1 MLKFKLVIGMCLV
14 FLILGITCS
23 FAQTAADAKA
33 KAQERIKAM
42 DTNKDGQIS
51 KEEFM
56 ATCKGTNCNQRFDTL
71 DTNKDGFLTKEE
83 AQANA
88 ATAKEKAATAREN
101 FKNKAQSGQ
110 QPAN

>member
-1 MLKFKLVIGMCLV
+1 MQKFKFVIGMCLF
-14 FLILGITCS
+14 FLILGTTCS

-33 KAQERIKAM
+33 KAQEHINAM

-56 ATCKGTNCNQRFDTL
+56 ATCKGNNCSQRFDAL

-83 AQANA
+83 AQELAATAKGKA
-88 ATAKEKAATAREN
+88 ATAKEN
-101 FKNKAQSGQ
+101 IKNKRQSGQ
-110 QPAN
+110 QPTN